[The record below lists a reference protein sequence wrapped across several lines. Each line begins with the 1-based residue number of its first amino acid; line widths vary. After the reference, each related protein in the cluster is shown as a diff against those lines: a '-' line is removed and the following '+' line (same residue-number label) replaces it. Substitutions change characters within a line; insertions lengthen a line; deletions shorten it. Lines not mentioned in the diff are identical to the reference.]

1 MSVRGGIGAV
11 AEIGLD
17 LRQPHDEAFAIRQ
30 AVDQAATDQLG
41 TDVARIPGV
50 EGVSEGRTE
59 RHRTSVGGDG
69 GRGQRKRG
77 VPGVENRATSADDL
91 YDPPVRAPVIR
102 PPRPAAN
109 AEAPMAKSDANPTH
123 SNPETSDEPTPPDS
137 PYLEQFGINAGWV
150 EEIEDQYRI
159 DARSVDESWSAEFG
173 GAVDPRAVR
182 DELRRSAAPISS
194 PPTAPPAA
202 AGPAPAAPEPGPV
215 VPIASLPSMGD
226 SGSTALDNGVLGSL
240 APPAADANGTD
251 HATLLH
257 IADKHARVLRMI
269 HSYRARGHRI
279 AQSDPLGG
287 QSTYFPELDPAHYG
301 FGNEH
306 LDELFIA
313 GDLPGGSVQTLRQIL
328 TRLGKTYCGPIGVEY
343 THVQDPG
350 RKAWL
355 REIMEEG
362 QNHPNL
368 DDGERR
374 RILEK
379 LAAAELFESFLHT
392 KFLGQK
398 RFSLEGGESLIPLLD
413 HIVENAPSFG
423 VREIVIGMAHRGRL
437 NVLANTLGKSYE
449 QIFSEFEDS
458 PDVDAPFGSGD
469 VKYHKGFST
478 DRRTESGDRIHLTLT
493 SNPSHLE
500 AVDPVVE
507 GRAKAK
513 QVRAGDADGET
524 IVPVII
530 HGDAAFAGQGIV
542 AETLNLSQLVGYCT
556 GGTIHVIVNNQIGY
570 TTTPAEARS
579 TLYCTDVAKMIQVP
593 IFHVNGDHPEAVIH
607 ATKLAM
613 AYRQRFGDDVVI
625 DLVCYRK
632 HGHNEGDEP
641 AFTQPRL
648 YRKIREKK
656 SVETLYLEK
665 LVAGGRVSRE
675 EAERI
680 EKQRTEALQES
691 LQSIHTRP
699 PSPVEPYEPRGP
711 WTGFAR
717 IRPEE
722 EVETAVSPERL
733 AEIAAGT
740 ARVPSY
746 FNVHKKL
753 QAILDARAK
762 CVSEGAGIDWGLGE
776 ALAFGS
782 LLLEGTPVRL
792 SGQDS
797 SRGTFAHRHAV
808 LVDQDSG
815 EEYAP
820 LDHIS
825 DHQARFEVYDSL
837 LSEAAVLG
845 FEYGYSVADPSSL
858 VLWEAQFGD
867 FVNGAQV
874 IIDQFISSAHVK
886 WGRMSG
892 LVMLLP
898 HGYEGQ
904 GPEHS
909 SARVERFLQ
918 TCAEDAMQVVNCTR
932 PAQYFH
938 VLRRQMRRGYRAP
951 LVIFTPKSLLRHPKA
966 ASNLD
971 EFTSGTFQEVID
983 DPIAAERAEEVRR
996 VVACTGKVYY
1006 DLIEARAAR
1015 LPGREHEVAIVR
1027 IEQLYPWPEAELA
1040 AIYGRYPNA
1049 ESRVWAQE
1057 EPKNMGAWTFVRD
1070 RLQAIIGDK
1079 RHLEVAGRPEAASPA
1094 VGSPRI
1100 HRAQLAQLIDEAFG
1114 EA

>member
-1 MSVRGGIGAV
+1 MSGSNRGAGQGSDSIS
-11 AEIGLD
+11 
-17 LRQPHDEAFAIRQ
+17 Q
-30 AVDQAATDQLG
+30 
-41 TDVARIPGV
+41 
-50 EGVSEGRTE
+50 E
-59 RHRTSVGGDG
+59 R
-69 GRGQRKRG
+69 
-77 VPGVENRATSADDL
+77 E
-91 YDPPVRAPVIR
+91 
-102 PPRPAAN
+102 
-109 AEAPMAKSDANPTH
+109 E
-123 SNPETSDEPTPPDS
+123 EDEPKAPDS

-150 EEIEDQYRI
+150 EEIEDQFRV
-159 DARSVDESWSAEFG
+159 DSQSVDASWSAEFG
-173 GAVDPRAVR
+173 GAVEPRAVR
-182 DELRRSAAPISS
+182 DQLRRAEPSHPARALSTPTLAPSAPAPASASS
-194 PPTAPPAA
+194 PPVAA
-202 AGPAPAAPEPGPV
+202 SRASSTTD
-215 VPIASLPSMGD
+215 VP
-226 SGSTALDNGVLGSL
+226 T
-240 APPAADANGTD
+240 DAM
-251 HATLLH
+251 LLH
-257 IADKHARVLRMI
+257 EADRHARVLRLI

-301 FGNEH
+301 FGDDN
-306 LDELFIA
+306 LDEPFIA

-328 TRLGKTYCGPIGVEY
+328 TRLGNTYCGPIGVEF

-350 RKAWL
+350 RKAWI
-355 REIMEEG
+355 RELMEES
-362 QNHPNL
+362 QNKPNL
-368 DDGERR
+368 EDRERH

-379 LAAAELFESFLHT
+379 LAAAELFENFLHT

-413 HIVENAPSFG
+413 HIVENSPAFG
-423 VREIVIGMAHRGRL
+423 VREIVLGMAHRGRL
-437 NVLANTLGKSYE
+437 NVLVNVLGKSYE
-449 QIFSEFEDS
+449 SIFSEFEDS

-469 VKYHKGFST
+469 VKYHKGFSS
-478 DRRTESGDRIHLTLT
+478 DRIVESGERVHLPLT

-530 HGDAAFAGQGIV
+530 HGDAAFAGQGMV

-579 TLYCTDVAKMIQVP
+579 TLYCSDVAKMIQVP

-607 ATKLAM
+607 TTKLAM

-625 DLVCYRK
+625 DMVCYRR

-656 SVETLYLEK
+656 SVESLYREK
-665 LVAGGRVSRE
+665 LVAGGRLSRE
-675 EAERI
+675 QAEAI
-680 EKQRTEALQES
+680 AQRRNDELREALE
-691 LQSIHTRP
+691 LIHSKP
-699 PSPVEPYEPRGP
+699 PGPDEPYEPRGP
-711 WTGFAR
+711 WAGYSRT
-717 IRPEE
+717 RPEE
-722 EVETAVSPERL
+722 DIETAVSIERL
-733 AEIAAGT
+733 AQIAEGV

-753 QAILDARAK
+753 QSILDMRGKA
-762 CVSEGAGIDWGLGE
+762 VSEGLGIDWGLGE

-782 LLLEGTPVRL
+782 LLLEGSPVRL
-792 SGQDS
+792 SGQDC
-797 SRGTFAHRHAV
+797 SRGTFSHRHAT

-825 DHQARFEVYDSL
+825 ENQARFEVYDSL

-845 FEYGYSVADPSSL
+845 FEYGYSLADPSSL

-874 IIDQFISSAHVK
+874 IIDQFITSAHVK

-909 SARVERFLQ
+909 SARMERFLQ
-918 TCAEDAMQVVNCTR
+918 TCAEDNMQVVNCTN

-938 VLRRQMRRGYRAP
+938 VLRRQMRRAYRAP
-951 LVIFTPKSLLRHPKA
+951 LVIFTPKSLLRHSKA
-966 ASNLD
+966 ASHAED
-971 EFTSGTFQEVID
+971 FTSGTFQRVID
-983 DPIAAERAEEVRR
+983 DPVAAARAEDVRR
-996 VVACTGKVYY
+996 VLVCCGKVFY
-1006 DLIEARAAR
+1006 DLKEERAKRFA
-1015 LPGREHEVAIVR
+1015 GREHEIAIVR
-1027 IEQLYPWPEAELA
+1027 VEQIYPWPEAELA
-1040 AIYGRYPNA
+1040 NAMNRYTNA
-1049 ESRVWAQE
+1049 DARIWVQE
-1057 EPKNMGAWTFVRD
+1057 EPRNMGAWTFVRD
-1070 RLQAIIGDK
+1070 RLEEIVGDK
-1079 RHLEVAGRPEAASPA
+1079 HRVDYAGRPEAASPA
-1094 VGSPRI
+1094 AGSPRI
-1100 HRAQLAQLIDEAFG
+1100 HRAQLQAFLDEALG
-1114 EA
+1114 EG